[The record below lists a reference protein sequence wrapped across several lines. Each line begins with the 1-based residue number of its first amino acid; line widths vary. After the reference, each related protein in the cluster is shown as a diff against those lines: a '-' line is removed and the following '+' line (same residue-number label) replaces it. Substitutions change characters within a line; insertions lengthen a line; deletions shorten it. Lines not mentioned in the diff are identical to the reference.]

1 MGSVRAR
8 PSTAAPGP
16 SPPHLFLFN
25 LLITVLFLPGRS
37 VQTFAD
43 KSKQEALKNDLV
55 EALKRKQQC

>member
-1 MGSVRAR
+1 MWEPGPGA
-8 PSTAAPGP
+8 AAPGP
-16 SPPHLFLFN
+16 SQPHLFPCS
-25 LLITVLFLPGRS
+25 LLLTVLFLPGRS